1 MNIICEILVIS
12 ILALTN
18 LSSLDLLFRRWQGGT
33 QYAEA
38 GAYPVTEVA
47 SNYGPRNYSPKN
59 FHYGI

>member
-1 MNIICEILVIS
+1 MNIICKILVFS
-12 ILALTN
+12 ILPFTHLCSQN
-18 LSSLDLLFRRWQGGT
+18 LLFRRWQGGT